1 MVNKFFLLFCFFSHL
16 GFSQKSNSFWKDSD
30 SSNKKRLVGSG
41 IAIGSI
47 YAGSIIS
54 LQQVWYK
61 DSFQKD
67 FHLFNDG
74 KNWLQMDKAGH
85 VYTSY
90 YLSSV
95 LSGNMRWSGLETKKS
110 NLIGSTIG
118 LSYLTSLELMDGFSK
133 DWGFSWW
140 DMASNIGGAALFVGQ
155 EYAFSKQIFVP
166 KFSFH
171 TTKYASIRPQVLGSN
186 FPEQL
191 LKDYNGQ
198 TYWLS
203 FSPGNIGLKSFPKW
217 LCLSLGYSADEK
229 LVGNA
234 EAFQNYNS
242 KREFIFSLD
251 IDFNELNIKNEF
263 LKKVLKQ
270 VNMIKIPFPAVSI
283 RGSKFG
289 VSPIYF

>member
-1 MVNKFFLLFCFFSHL
+1 MVNKFFLLFIVVSHL
-16 GFSQKSNSFWKDSD
+16 AFAQKNNFFWKDAD
-30 SSNKKRLVGSG
+30 SLNKKRLFGSSVV
-41 IAIGSI
+41 IGTS
-47 YAGSIIS
+47 YVGSIIS

-61 DSFQKD
+61 ESFQQD

-85 VYTSY
+85 VYTCY

-95 LSGNMRWSGLETKKS
+95 LSGNMRWNGLDTKKS
-110 NLIGSTIG
+110 NLIGGTIG
-118 LSYLTSLELMDGFSK
+118 LSYLTSLEILDGFSK

-140 DMASNIGGAALFVGQ
+140 DMASNLGGAALFIGQ
-155 EYAFSKQIFVP
+155 EYAFSKQIFIP

-171 TTKYASIRPQVLGSN
+171 TTKYASIRPEVLGSN

-203 FSPGNIGLKSFPKW
+203 FSPGNLGLRSFPKW
-217 LCLSLGYSADEK
+217 LCLSFGYSADEK
-229 LVGNA
+229 LVGDA
-234 EAFQNYNS
+234 EVFEKYNS
-242 KREFIFSLD
+242 EREFLFSLD
-251 IDFNELNIKNEF
+251 VDLNKLNIKNEF
-263 LKKVLKQ
+263 WKKVLKQ
-270 VNMIKIPFPAVSI
+270 VNVIKIPFPAI
-283 RGSKFG
+283 YMKGSNFG

>member
-1 MVNKFFLLFCFFSHL
+1 MNKFFILVFI
-16 GFSQKSNSFWKDSD
+16 FSQVAFAQKTTFFWNDSD
-30 SSNKKRLVGSG
+30 SICKKR
-41 IAIGSI
+41 IIGSSFSIGTI
-47 YAGSIIS
+47 YIGSIIS

-85 VYTSY
+85 VFTGY
-90 YLSSV
+90 YLSSM
-95 LSGNMRWSGLETKKS
+95 LSGNFYWNGIEPKKS
-110 NLIGSTIG
+110 NLIGSAIG
-118 LSYLTSLELMDGFSK
+118 LSYLTSLEIMDGFSK

-140 DMASNIGGAALFVGQ
+140 DMVSNIGGSALFVGQ
-155 EYAFSKQIFVP
+155 EFAFSKQIFVP
-166 KFSFH
+166 KFSFR
-171 TTKYASIRPQVLGSN
+171 TTKYASIRPEVLGSN

-203 FSPGNIGLKSFPKW
+203 FSPGNLGIKSFPKW
-217 LCLSLGYSADEK
+217 LCLSFGYSIDEK

-234 EAFQNYNS
+234 EVFQNYNS
-242 KREFIFSLD
+242 KREFLFSLD
-251 IDFNELNIKNEF
+251 VDLNELKVKNEF

-270 VNMIKIPFPAVSI
+270 VNLIKIPFPAVYI
-283 RGSKFG
+283 KDSKFG
-289 VSPIYF
+289 LSPLYF

>member
-1 MVNKFFLLFCFFSHL
+1 MVNKFFLLFIVVSHL
-16 GFSQKSNSFWKDSD
+16 AFAQKNNFFWKDAD
-30 SSNKKRLVGSG
+30 SLNKKRLIGSS
-41 IAIGSI
+41 IAIGSV

-61 DSFQKD
+61 ESFQKD

-85 VYTSY
+85 VFTGYH
-90 YLSSV
+90 LSSI
-95 LSGNMRWSGLETKKS
+95 LSGNFRWNGIEPKKS

-118 LSYLTSLELMDGFSK
+118 LSYLTSLEILDGFSK
-133 DWGFSWW
+133 DWGFSLW
-140 DMASNIGGAALFVGQ
+140 DMASNVGGAVLFVAQ
-155 EYAFSKQIFVP
+155 EYAFSKQIFIP

-171 TTKYASIRPQVLGSN
+171 TTKYASIRPEVLGSN

-203 FSPGNIGLKSFPKW
+203 FSPGNIGMKSFPKW
-217 LCLSLGYSADEK
+217 LCLSFGYSADEK

-234 EAFQNYNS
+234 EVFQNYNS
-242 KREFIFSLD
+242 KREFLFSLD
-251 IDFNELNIKNEF
+251 IDLNELNIKNEF
-263 LKKVLKQ
+263 WKKVLKQ
-270 VNMIKIPFPAVSI
+270 VNVIKIPFPAI
-283 RGSKFG
+283 YMKGSNFG

>member
-1 MVNKFFLLFCFFSHL
+1 VNKFFLVFCLFTNLFFA
-16 GFSQKSNSFWKDSD
+16 QKNHSFWKDAD
-30 SSNKKRLVGSG
+30 SLNKKRLIGSSV
-41 IAIGSI
+41 AIGTTYI
-47 YAGSIIS
+47 GSIIS

-61 DSFQKD
+61 ESFQKD

-85 VYTSY
+85 VFTGYH
-90 YLSSV
+90 LAAI
-95 LSGNMRWSGLETKKS
+95 LSGNFRWNGIETKKS
-110 NLIGSTIG
+110 NLIGSSIG

-140 DMASNIGGAALFVGQ
+140 DMASNIGGATLFLGQ
-155 EYAFSKQIFVP
+155 EYAFSKQIFIP

-171 TTKYASIRPQVLGSN
+171 TTKYALIRPEVLGSN

-203 FSPGNIGLKSFPKW
+203 FSPGNLGLKSVPKW
-217 LCLSLGYSADEK
+217 LCLSFGYSADEK

-234 EAFQNYNS
+234 EVYQNYNS
-242 KREFIFSLD
+242 KREFLFSLD
-251 IDFNELNIKNEF
+251 IDLNELNIKNEF
-263 LKKVLKQ
+263 WKKVLKQ
-270 VNMIKIPFPAVSI
+270 VNLIKIPFPALYIKDS
-283 RGSKFG
+283 RFG

>member
-1 MVNKFFLLFCFFSHL
+1 MVNKFFFLLCFFSQL
-16 GFSQKSNSFWKDSD
+16 AFAQNNRSFWKDAD
-30 SSNKKRLVGSG
+30 SMNKKRLVGSS
-41 IAIGSI
+41 AVIGSI
-47 YAGSIIS
+47 YVGSIIS

-74 KNWLQMDKAGH
+74 TNWLQMDKAGH
-85 VYTSY
+85 VFTGYH
-90 YLSSV
+90 LSSI
-95 LSGNMRWSGLETKKS
+95 LSENFYWNGIEPKKS

-118 LSYLTSLELMDGFSK
+118 FSYLTSLEVLDGFSK

-140 DMASNIGGAALFVGQ
+140 DMAANFTGSALFVGQ
-155 EYAFSKQIFVP
+155 EYAFSKQIFKP
-166 KFSFH
+166 KFSFQ
-171 TTKYASIRPQVLGSN
+171 TTNYASIRPEVLGSN

-203 FSPGNIGLKSFPKW
+203 FSPGNLWLKSFPKW
-217 LCLSLGYSADEK
+217 LCLSFGYSADEK

-234 EAFQNYNS
+234 EVFQNYNS
-242 KREFIFSLD
+242 KREFLLSLD
-251 IDFNELNIKNEF
+251 IDLTELKVKNEL

-270 VNMIKIPFPAVSI
+270 VNLIKIPFPAVYI
-283 RGSKFG
+283 KDSKFG
-289 VSPIYF
+289 FSPIYF

>member
-1 MVNKFFLLFCFFSHL
+1 MVNKFLLLFCFFSHHA
-16 GFSQKSNSFWKDSD
+16 FSQKSHSFWKDSD
-30 SSNKKRLVGSG
+30 SINKNRIVGSG
-41 IAIGSI
+41 ITIGSI

-61 DSFQKD
+61 ESFQKD

-85 VYTSY
+85 VFTGY
-90 YLSSV
+90 YLSSIF
-95 LSGNMRWSGLETKKS
+95 SGSFRWSGLSARKS
-110 NLIGSTIG
+110 SLIGSAIG
-118 LSYLTSLELMDGFSK
+118 LSYLSSLEIMDGFSK

-140 DMASNIGGAALFVGQ
+140 DMTSNIGGGVLFVLQ

-186 FPEQL
+186 FAEQL

-203 FSPGNIGLKSFPKW
+203 FSPGNLGVRSFPKW
-217 LCLSLGYSADEK
+217 LCLSFGYSADEK
-229 LVGNA
+229 LVGNL
-234 EAFQNYNS
+234 EFFEDFES
-242 KREFIFSLD
+242 KREFLLSLD
-251 IDFNELNIKNEF
+251 IDLNELKVKNEF
-263 LKKVLKQ
+263 WRKVLKQ
-270 VNMIKIPFPAVSI
+270 VNMIKIPFPAI
-283 RGSKFG
+283 YMKGTKFG

>member
-1 MVNKFFLLFCFFSHL
+1 MNKFFLVFCVFTNLTFA
-16 GFSQKSNSFWKDSD
+16 QKNISFCKDAD
-30 SSNKKRLVGSG
+30 SLNKKRL
-41 IAIGSI
+41 IGSSVGI
-47 YAGSIIS
+47 GSLYAGSIIS

-61 DSFQKD
+61 ESFQKD

-85 VYTSY
+85 VFSGYHLASI
-90 YLSSV
+90 
-95 LSGNMRWSGLETKKS
+95 LSGNFHWNGIETKKS

-118 LSYLTSLELMDGFSK
+118 LSYLTSLELLDGFSK

-140 DMASNIGGAALFVGQ
+140 DMASNIGGATLFLGQ
-155 EYAFSKQIFVP
+155 EYAFSKQIFIP

-171 TTKYASIRPQVLGSN
+171 TTKYALIRPEVLGSN

-203 FSPGNIGLKSFPKW
+203 FSPGNLGLKSVPKW
-217 LCLSLGYSADEK
+217 LCLSFGYSADEK

-234 EAFQNYNS
+234 EVYQNYNS
-242 KREFIFSLD
+242 KREFLFSLD
-251 IDFNELNIKNEF
+251 IDLNELNIKNEF
-263 LKKVLKQ
+263 WKKVLKQ
-270 VNMIKIPFPAVSI
+270 VNLIKIPFPALYIKDS
-283 RGSKFG
+283 RFG

>member
-1 MVNKFFLLFCFFSHL
+1 MVNKFFLLFCFFSQL
-16 GFSQKSNSFWKDSD
+16 AFAQKNRSFWSDADSL
-30 SSNKKRLVGSG
+30 NKKRLIGSSV
-41 IAIGSI
+41 AIGSI
-47 YAGSIIS
+47 YVGSIIS

-74 KNWLQMDKAGH
+74 TNWLQMDKAGH
-85 VYTSY
+85 VFTGYH
-90 YLSSV
+90 LSSI
-95 LSGNMRWSGLETKKS
+95 LSGNFYWNGIEPKKS

-118 LSYLTSLELMDGFSK
+118 FSYLTSLEVLDGFSK

-140 DMASNIGGAALFVGQ
+140 DMAANFTGSALFVGQ
-155 EYAFSKQIFVP
+155 EYAFSKQIFKP

-171 TTKYASIRPQVLGSN
+171 TTNYASIRPEVLGSN

-203 FSPGNIGLKSFPKW
+203 FSPGNLGLKSFPKW
-217 LCLSLGYSADEK
+217 LCLSFGYSADEK
-229 LVGNA
+229 LVGNT
-234 EAFQNYNS
+234 EVFQNYNS
-242 KREFIFSLD
+242 KREFLLSLD
-251 IDFNELNIKNEF
+251 IDLNELKVKNEL

-270 VNMIKIPFPAVSI
+270 VNLIKIPFPAVYI
-283 RGSKFG
+283 KDSKFG
-289 VSPIYF
+289 FSPIYF

>member
-1 MVNKFFLLFCFFSHL
+1 MNKFFLVFCLFTNLFFA
-16 GFSQKSNSFWKDSD
+16 QKNHSFWKDAD
-30 SSNKKRLVGSG
+30 SLNKKRLIGSSV
-41 IAIGSI
+41 AIGTTYI
-47 YAGSIIS
+47 GSIIS

-61 DSFQKD
+61 ESFQKD

-85 VYTSY
+85 VFTGYH
-90 YLSSV
+90 LAAI
-95 LSGNMRWSGLETKKS
+95 LSGNFRWNGIETKKS
-110 NLIGSTIG
+110 NLIGSSIG

-140 DMASNIGGAALFVGQ
+140 DMASNIGGATLFVGQ
-155 EYAFSKQIFVP
+155 EYAFSKQIFIP

-171 TTKYASIRPQVLGSN
+171 TTKYAPIRSEVLGSN

-203 FSPGNIGLKSFPKW
+203 FSPGNLGLKSVPKW
-217 LCLSLGYSADEK
+217 LCLSFGYSADEK

-234 EAFQNYNS
+234 EVYQNYNS
-242 KREFIFSLD
+242 KREFLFSLD
-251 IDFNELNIKNEF
+251 IDLNELNIKNEF
-263 LKKVLKQ
+263 WKKVLKQ
-270 VNMIKIPFPAVSI
+270 VNLIKIPFPALYI
-283 RGSKFG
+283 KDSKFG

>member
-1 MVNKFFLLFCFFSHL
+1 MVNKFFLLFIVVSHL
-16 GFSQKSNSFWKDSD
+16 ALAQKNHCFWKDAD
-30 SSNKKRLVGSG
+30 SLNKKRLVGSS
-41 IAIGSI
+41 AVIGSI
-47 YAGSIIS
+47 YVGSIIS

-61 DSFQKD
+61 ESFQKD

-85 VYTSY
+85 AYTSY

-95 LSGNMRWSGLETKKS
+95 LSGNMRWSGLDSKKS
-110 NLIGSTIG
+110 YLIGSSIG
-118 LSYLTSLELMDGFSK
+118 LSYLTSLEIMDGFSK

-140 DMASNIGGAALFVGQ
+140 DMASNLGGAALFIGQ

-171 TTKYASIRPQVLGSN
+171 TTKYASVRPQVLGSN

-203 FSPGNIGLKSFPKW
+203 FSPGNLGLRSFPKW
-217 LCLSLGYSADEK
+217 LCLSFGYSADEK
-229 LVGNA
+229 LVGDA
-234 EAFQNYNS
+234 EVFENYNS
-242 KREFIFSLD
+242 KREFLFSLD
-251 IDFNELNIKNEF
+251 VDLNELKIKNEF
-263 LKKVLKQ
+263 WKKVLKQ
-270 VNMIKIPFPAVSI
+270 VNVIKIPFPAI
-283 RGSKFG
+283 YMKGSSFG